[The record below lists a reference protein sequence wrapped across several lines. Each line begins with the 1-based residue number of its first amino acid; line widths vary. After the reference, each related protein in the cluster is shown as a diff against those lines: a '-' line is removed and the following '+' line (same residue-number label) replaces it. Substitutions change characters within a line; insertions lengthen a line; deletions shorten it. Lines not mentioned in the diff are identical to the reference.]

1 VRACLRPLNGR
12 RRASNW
18 PDRLGASSGLRRAAP
33 RHPQPAPHHVTRSRR
48 RGLPQSVN
56 QAQFSEARA
65 MEHVKAIVAMGFHR
79 AVGSDAN
86 ERQAPEYM

>member
-1 VRACLRPLNGR
+1 
-12 RRASNW
+12 
-18 PDRLGASSGLRRAAP
+18 
-33 RHPQPAPHHVTRSRR
+33 
-48 RGLPQSVN
+48 
-56 QAQFSEARA
+56 